1 MKILPLSKNGYQTYP
16 LRDSNNNEF
25 IGVIEISEE
34 DYQKLQD
41 GSGCFN
47 TNLTAVVDYYE
58 TEEEQ
63 NAAVQLAQSQLRS
76 KRQIILEAF
85 DKYKINVYYGITQES
100 DETKAQILEWYQ
112 NLLDLNESAFTNIP
126 EVIQYYLPTNF
137 TSDENLI

>member
-1 MKILPLSKNGYQTYP
+1 MKILPLSKNSYQTYP
-16 LRDSNNNEF
+16 LVDSNNKEF

-34 DYQKLQD
+34 DYQKLYN

-47 TNLTAVVDYYE
+47 ANLTAVVDYYE

-63 NAAVQLAQSQLRS
+63 SAAVQLAQNRLRV

-100 DETKAQILEWYQ
+100 DEAKSKILEWYQ
-112 NLLDLNESAFTNIP
+112 NILDLNESAFTNIP

-137 TSDENLI
+137 ASDENLI